1 MKCCACVKWWSSG
14 WWHLSAEGLIETKSK
29 CIISLCETACGVT
42 QPSSFLFISRPA
54 TSLFL
59 PPMFD
64 PPFQFS
70 TTGYLLGLTYYSS
83 LTLGCSK
90 CPADSFAVI
99 SQFVLP
105 VTVSTFGR
113 QVHVKKAQR
122 STGARQVKDDR
133 QHVSFI
139 QPSGRACLAELNS
152 RYRHSG
158 TPPKLIVDLL
168 AMSPSEELWP
178 EHRSRTGS
186 KHG

>member
-1 MKCCACVKWWSSG
+1 MKCCACVKGWSSG

>member
-1 MKCCACVKWWSSG
+1 MEA
-14 WWHLSAEGLIETKSK
+14 KSE
-29 CIISLCETACGVT
+29 CIISLCETACGVKHS
-42 QPSSFLFISRPA
+42 PHLFISRPA

-59 PPMFD
+59 PPCLT
-64 PPFQFS
+64 PPSS
-70 TTGYLLGLTYYSS
+70 TTGCLLGLTYDSS
-83 LTLGCSK
+83 LTLGRSK

-122 STGARQVKDDR
+122 SAGARQVKDDR

-139 QPSGRACLAELNS
+139 QLSYTACLAGLNS

-168 AMSPSEELWP
+168 ATSPSEELWP
-178 EHRSRTGS
+178 EHCSRTGS